1 MIMLKPVQVI
11 IGRGR
16 GGSRPVLSAGAW
28 GRFQSRITHYLVF
41 RGEFYRAI
49 EGLGVDMDG
58 GPEQNMTLLGSCAE
72 EYLADFRDFLDHLRV
87 EFEQVVILLIVGE
100 LDVIA

>member
-1 MIMLKPVQVI
+1 MLVPVQVV

-16 GGSRPVLSAGAW
+16 GGSRPPLSAAAW
-28 GRFQSRITHYLVF
+28 GRFQSKISHCMAV

-49 EGLGVDMDG
+49 EGLGIDENG
-58 GPEQNMTLLGSCAE
+58 APEQNMTLLGSIMDDD
-72 EYLADFRDFLDHLRV
+72 LGMFRTFLGTVRL